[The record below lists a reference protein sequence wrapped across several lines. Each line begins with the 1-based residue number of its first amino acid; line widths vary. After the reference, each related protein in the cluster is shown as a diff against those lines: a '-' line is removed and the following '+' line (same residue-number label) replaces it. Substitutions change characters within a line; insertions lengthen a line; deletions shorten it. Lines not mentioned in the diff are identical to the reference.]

1 LSRFTSEKHSARRG
15 LLFEE
20 VGPGT
25 SPAELKMQ
33 ILFHCVIV
41 AVIVLVVAY
50 AIDHAPID
58 ETRSRT
64 RPRMPSDGE
73 HR

>member
-1 LSRFTSEKHSARRG
+1 M
-15 LLFEE
+15 
-20 VGPGT
+20 P
-25 SPAELKMQ
+25 
-33 ILFHCVIV
+33 ILVHCAIV
-41 AVIVLVVAY
+41 AVIVLIVAY

-64 RPRMPSDGE
+64 RPRTPSDGE